1 MLDVSRIDPWI
12 LLEDAQRPEH
22 AREDVGLGPW
32 LAGAVHRDLDGLVV
46 GCHKDGMCVDRN
58 GH

>member
-46 GCHKDGMCVDRN
+46 RGDQNCK
-58 GH
+58 

>member
-46 GCHKDGMCVDRN
+46 GRHQN
-58 GH
+58 

>member
-46 GCHKDGMCVDRN
+46 RGDQNCKWIEVIN
-58 GH
+58 L